1 MKTGLQGDTRIK
13 SAQTSFQRLVV
24 FFNTFLISHS
34 RGEGLKHSMI
44 SIKLACAASNGHV
57 LLFHLATVLMNFNN
71 GFVLFISCLNKQKV
85 FYDLHSAF
93 REFINISNAILH

>member
-1 MKTGLQGDTRIK
+1 MGG
-13 SAQTSFQRLVV
+13 
-24 FFNTFLISHS
+24 
-34 RGEGLKHSMI
+34 GGGLKHSMI

-71 GFVLFISCLNKQKV
+71 SFGLFIPCLNKQKV

-93 REFINISNAILH
+93 REFINISNALLH